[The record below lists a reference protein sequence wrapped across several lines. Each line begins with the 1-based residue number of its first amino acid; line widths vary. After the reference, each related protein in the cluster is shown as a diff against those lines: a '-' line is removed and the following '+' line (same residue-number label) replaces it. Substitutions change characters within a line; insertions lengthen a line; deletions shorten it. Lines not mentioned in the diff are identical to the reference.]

1 MQKQKKIP
9 SPEDQ
14 RNVQMAE
21 ALLFDMKTIVSDI
34 KCKRTNDARATN
46 NILSAAVN
54 GEMCKNQNAEFN
66 SRKSLVLMS
75 GDCLQ
80 VRESYYFFFDTENMW
95 NKFT

>member
-54 GEMCKNQNAEFN
+54 GENVQKSKCRIQFSEKLGFN
-66 SRKSLVLMS
+66 VRRMSSGKGKLV
-75 GDCLQ
+75 
-80 VRESYYFFFDTENMW
+80 FFFRHRKYVE
-95 NKFT
+95 